1 MRASDSEAVN
11 RFHATFMKDTTNTQI
26 IGIDLGDKSHETCT
40 LDQSGEIVA
49 RGSVLNIRDEL
60 LRFSR
65 ANRGATLIMEAGCHS
80 PWISRLFTEQ
90 NHKVIVANP
99 RKLRAIYES
108 ENKNDQRDAEMLAR
122 IGRFDRKLL
131 YGIEHK
137 SEANQRALKIL
148 DIRDT
153 LVASRVKLINSV
165 RGSLKSL
172 GVVLGSG
179 WSSEAFARKAR
190 AELSDLDCGLVAPLL
205 DTIEALSERIK
216 AQDRL
221 IDTLIEHVYPDAQK
235 LMTVPGV
242 GPITALAFVLI
253 VGSPERF
260 AKARDVGPYLGLVPG
275 RDQSGDTDKPMRITK
290 AGDRMLRRLLVS
302 CAQYTLGPFGPPSAL
317 KAAGDKTAGKGAK
330 VAKKKAVVKT
340 ARKLAVMMLALWKD
354 PGAEYRPFPNQPVKE
369 EQEELAA

>member
-1 MRASDSEAVN
+1 
-11 RFHATFMKDTTNTQI
+11 MKHTKRTT

-40 LDQSGEIVA
+40 LNHEGEITE
-49 RGSVLNIRDEL
+49 RSTLLNNKGSLIA
-60 LRFSR
+60 FSQ
-65 ANRGATLIMEAGCHS
+65 ANRHAVLIMEAGTHS
-80 PWISRLFTEQ
+80 PWISRLFQERG
-90 NHKVIVANP
+90 HKVIVANP

-137 SEANQRALKIL
+137 SELHQRALRVIHT
-148 DIRDT
+148 RDA
-153 LVASRVKLINSV
+153 LVASRVKLVNHV

-172 GVVLGSG
+172 GIFLPSG
-179 WSSEAFARKAR
+179 CSTEAFARKAT
-190 AELSDLDCGLVAPLL
+190 AALTQEDYALVAPALEM
-205 DTIEALSERIK
+205 IAALSERIK
-216 AQDRL
+216 AEDKR
-221 IDTLIEHVYPDAQK
+221 IDAMIEEDYPAAQK
-235 LMTVPGV
+235 LMTIPGV

-253 VGSPERF
+253 IGSPDRF
-260 AKARDVGPYLGLVPG
+260 DRARDVGPFLGLVPG

-302 CAQYTLGPFGPPSAL
+302 CAQYTLGHFGPESAL
-317 KAAGDKTAGKGAK
+317 KAAGQKTADKGAK

-354 PGAEYRPFPNQPVKE
+354 PDAHYKPFPNKPE
-369 EQEELAA
+369 PEQEALAA